1 LTTNLWTSSNQT
13 PFMVV
18 VEFVAKW
25 LRRQWWQEKWEEGQE
40 GWKTPV
46 GKGL

>member
-1 LTTNLWTSSNQT
+1 MYKSMKETIANEIASVNRIALTTNLWTSSNQT

-25 LRRQWWQEKWEEGQE
+25 LRRQ
-40 GWKTPV
+40 
-46 GKGL
+46 